1 MPDDPHA
8 MTSTA
13 TTPAATAATARSFV
27 VIGGRASASDDF
39 RLDDLPSS
47 SGRLDALV
55 RCIRAA
61 LLVSH
66 GVRRDVRLYLVLRG
80 GPRAPRTVRIDG
92 RTAAFLR
99 PDERSLATLLKK
111 ALATDVD
118 GEGGGFAIA
127 RPGIAI
133 ARGDLDVAL
142 ADVGESA
149 LFVLEEGAPDARE
162 DSALGRSRVA
172 FVLGDHLGFD
182 EGTRASLAR
191 LGATPRSVGP
201 RSLHTEDVVT
211 LIVNELDRHDAK
223 AAPCAS

>member
-1 MPDDPHA
+1 MSDDPHA
-8 MTSTA
+8 RTSTA
-13 TTPAATAATARSFV
+13 TTPAGMARSFV

-92 RTAAFLR
+92 RTATFLR

-118 GEGGGFAIA
+118 GEVDGFAPA

-133 ARGDLDVAL
+133 ARGDLEVAL
-142 ADVGESA
+142 ADVGEAA
-149 LFVLEEGAPDARE
+149 LFVLDEGAPDARV
-162 DSALGRSRVA
+162 DGAFGRPSAV

-223 AAPCAS
+223 ATPCAW